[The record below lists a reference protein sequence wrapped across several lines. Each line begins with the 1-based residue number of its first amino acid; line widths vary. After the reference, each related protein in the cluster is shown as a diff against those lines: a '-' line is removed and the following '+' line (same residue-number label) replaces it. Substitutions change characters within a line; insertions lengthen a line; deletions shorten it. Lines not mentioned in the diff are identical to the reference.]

1 MFSSEWGPI
10 NSGWIWILR
19 WNVLLT
25 VNICQL
31 CSWADVCCVIVTCF
45 PPDYDPLPHVP
56 VVEMVSD
63 DEVSEVES
71 LSQQFPPKWAQSTS
85 TRTKHHPMF
94 VVFLFVND
102 KVWIKQFGGTC
113 RRTATTIR
121 HVNMSL
127 TNSHLPVAPAW
138 WTGSSRWSLS
148 QLYCPLVPYLLNDQ
162 RSPPAPLWTK
172 VHTHSYEHTQ
182 KDICPAPQ

>member
-1 MFSSEWGPI
+1 MFSWEWGLI
-10 NSGWIWILR
+10 NSGWIWILK

-25 VNICQL
+25 VNISQL
-31 CSWADVCCVIVTCF
+31 CSWADVCCVTDTCL
-45 PPDYDPLPHVP
+45 PPDYDPLPHIP

-71 LSQQFPPKWAQSTS
+71 LSQQFPPKWVQSTL
-85 TRTKHHPMF
+85 TCTKQYPMF

-102 KVWIKQFGGTC
+102 EVWIKQFGGIC
-113 RRTATTIR
+113 RHTATAIR

-127 TNSHLPVAPAW
+127 TNSHLSVAPAW

-148 QLYCPLVPYLLNDQ
+148 QLWCPLVPYLLNDQ
-162 RSPPAPLWTK
+162 RSPPVPLWTK
-172 VHTHSYEHTQ
+172 VHTHSYERTQ
-182 KDICPAPQ
+182 KDIYPTPQ